1 MERLFSPWRLR
12 YVAAPHPQRGCVF
25 CRAIRSTDDRA
36 NLVLHR
42 GRTHF
47 VILNK
52 FPYSNGHL
60 MVVPRAHLSSPAE
73 SEPEALLEMMSLT
86 VRAEEALRRAY
97 RPEGINLGMNLGR
110 SAGAG
115 ITGHYHLHMVP
126 RWNGDTNFMSVV
138 HATRV
143 IPEALGTAWRRLR
156 PLLNAGPGV
165 EARAARLRARPA
177 RRRGRR
183 PAPRRVRG

>member
-12 YVAAPHPQRGCVF
+12 YVAAPKPAPGCVF
-25 CRAIRSTDDRA
+25 CRAIRSKDDRKS
-36 NLVLHR
+36 LVLHR

-73 SEPEALLEMMSLT
+73 SEPEALLEMMGLV
-86 VRAEEALRRAY
+86 VRSEAALRRAY

-156 PLLNAGPGV
+156 PLLNAGPVV
-165 EARAARLRARPA
+165 EARRGRLRAARPPK
-177 RRRGRR
+177 RPR
-183 PAPRRVRG
+183 PAPKRVRG